1 MAKRSACCKTES
13 EQSWRNF
20 TSPFSSCKIFV
31 SPFCLAKLVNVNC
44 ERLEKPQLKK
54 NIFVTQFL
62 PCEFFATLWNSPY
75 VIFKYFPTDSVRFL
89 FQDIL
94 CNYPFSSCN
103 QLKIFLDIVISWRYF
118 IFRYLG
124 YFSEGLQ
131 ISHYI
136 CLRISPFWNISRARN
151 LWSLEEIPER
161 SLVHS
166 Y

>member
-20 TSPFSSCKIFV
+20 ASPFSSCKIFV

-44 ERLEKPQLKK
+44 ERLAKPQLKK
-54 NIFVTQFL
+54 NNFATQFL

-75 VIFKYFPTDSVRFL
+75 VIFRYFPTNSVRFL

-136 CLRISPFWNISRARN
+136 CLRISPFCNISRARN
-151 LWSLEEIPER
+151 LLSLREIPER